1 MLLQQWGLV
10 YTTAG
15 RAGFLTGV
23 YIIFVP
29 LLGLFFRNRTEWPT
43 WLGVLLALAGIYFL
57 GQVDSDEL
65 FIGDLLILLSS
76 MLFALHMI
84 FTGKLANQTSSFR
97 LIFVQFTVATLI
109 AGILIPFFE
118 VWNWQ
123 GILDAGVALLY
134 VGVLSSSVAFC
145 LQVVGQRT
153 APASHAAIILSF
165 ESVFAAFGGWWLLE
179 EYLTQP
185 ELIGCGLI
193 LAGGLVSQLKVLLKQ
208 SAGDPIQH
216 PHGVN

>member
-1 MLLQQWGLV
+1 
-10 YTTAG
+10 
-15 RAGFLTGV
+15 
-23 YIIFVP
+23 
-29 LLGLFFRNRTEWPT
+29 
-43 WLGVLLALAGIYFL
+43 
-57 GQVDSDEL
+57 
-65 FIGDLLILLSS
+65 
-76 MLFALHMI
+76 
-84 FTGKLANQTSSFR
+84 
-97 LIFVQFTVATLI
+97 
-109 AGILIPFFE
+109 
-118 VWNWQ
+118 
-123 GILDAGVALLY
+123 

-208 SAGDPIQH
+208 GAGDPMQH